1 MSAFKALL
9 KQLQSLSKKKGQVQG
24 ASTRMTERQREE
36 LIELRR
42 MAEKEMEA
50 SGQSDDV
57 YMNEYIENLDELLRM
72 ATVSSSSTM
81 EETQETARS
90 FLV

>member
-1 MSAFKALL
+1 
-9 KQLQSLSKKKGQVQG
+9 
-24 ASTRMTERQREE
+24 MTERQREE

-50 SGQSDDV
+50 SGQPDNV

>member
-1 MSAFKALL
+1 M
-9 KQLQSLSKKKGQVQG
+9 QG
-24 ASTRMTERQREE
+24 ASNRMTERQREE

>member
-1 MSAFKALL
+1 
-9 KQLQSLSKKKGQVQG
+9 
-24 ASTRMTERQREE
+24 MTERQREE

-72 ATVSSSSTM
+72 ATVSSTSTM

>member
-1 MSAFKALL
+1 
-9 KQLQSLSKKKGQVQG
+9 
-24 ASTRMTERQREE
+24 MTERQREE